1 MNILVLNG
9 SPKGNYSITL
19 QTVKYLSEVYHD
31 HSFDILHVGKYI
43 KKYEKDMNEAI
54 SAIESADIILF
65 SYPVYTFMAPYQ
77 LHRFIELIKESGI
90 SLEGKIASQITT
102 SKHFYDVTAHNYIRD
117 NCFDLGMKYIRGLS
131 ADMEDL
137 LKEEGQKDA
146 RDFFEYLIFSIKN
159 DLFEQPPIS
168 NSESREIISSL
179 PNKPSKNKNG
189 DVVVLTDLDDSDVSL
204 KSMIDR
210 FCHVMPRATR
220 VVNIREY
227 PFSGGCLGCF
237 GCAVDG
243 RCVYKDGFDE
253 YLRNTIQSAEA
264 TVYAFKIKDHSMGA
278 RFKLY
283 DDRQFCNGHR
293 TVTMGKPVGYLI
305 SGDYSAEE
313 NLRTVIEGRAQV
325 GHNFLSGIAT
335 DRSCPD
341 NEIDDLAKTLN
352 YAIEKSYTPPQNFLG
367 VGGKKIFRDLIWL
380 MRGMMKAD
388 HNFYKKNGIYDFPQK
403 SKGTVIKMYLVGA
416 LISSP
421 KIKAKMGNSMNEGM
435 IAPYKKVIE
444 KIKKENIKK

>member
-43 KKYEKDMNEAI
+43 KKYEKYMNEAI

-137 LKEEGQKDA
+137 LKEEGQKDV

-179 PNKPSKNKNG
+179 PNNPSKNKNG

>member
-31 HSFDILHVGKYI
+31 HSFDILHAGKYI

-421 KIKAKMGNSMNEGM
+421 KIKGKMGNSMNEGM

-444 KIKKENIKK
+444 KIKKENIEK